1 MAIKRYG
8 ATKTN
13 TITNAFKAD
22 LSTRGTG
29 SNMGEA
35 DVMEV
40 FSLYGEAN
48 AGTSR
53 ELSRVLVDFPVLT
66 TISSDRT
73 AGKIPASGSVNF
85 ILKLTDAPH
94 TETTPRNFTLNVAA
108 VSSSWVQGTGVDTV
122 NYTDIG
128 ASNWINS
135 TSTSTWTNQG
145 GDFLTGS
152 GNYVGSQLFVE
163 GTENLAVDVTSI
175 VENQIKGTIG
185 AYGFGVFLTSS
196 LESALTSY
204 YTKKFF
210 ASGSEY
216 YFYRPILEA
225 RWNSSLQDDSNNF
238 YLSSSLANASD
249 NINTL
254 YLYNVVR
261 GQLKNI
267 PAVGTGRILLTVHT
281 ASGAPAIQSAVTGGW
296 VSTGIYSASIVYTGS
311 ATEIYP
317 VWYSGSVQYHTGSAI
332 TVNTVDSLNNY
343 DTTDYYSKITNL
355 KASYATNENPTLR
368 LYVRPRNWNPNIFTV
383 ANSDPENTIIKN
395 VYYKIF
401 RVVDNYEVIAYGT
414 GTSQETLMSYDKDG
428 NYFNLDMS
436 MFESGYMYGIKLLF
450 KINDSEYQEQPQIFK
465 FRVA

>member
-8 ATKTN
+8 STKT
-13 TITNAFKAD
+13 TAITNAFMAD
-22 LSTRGTG
+22 LATRGTG

-35 DVMEV
+35 DVIDV
-40 FSLYGEAN
+40 FSLYGQS

-66 TISSDRT
+66 TIAADRT
-73 AGKIPASGSVNF
+73 ANKIPASGSVNF
-85 ILKLTDAPH
+85 VLKMTDCPH

-108 VSSSWVQGTGVDTV
+108 VSQSWDQGRGLDTV
-122 NYTDIG
+122 NYTDLG
-128 ASNWINS
+128 TANWISASS
-135 TSTSTWTNQG
+135 TAGWTNQG

-152 GNYVGSQLFVE
+152 GNYVGSQIFVE
-163 GTENLAVDVTSI
+163 GTENLSIDVTSI
-175 VENQIKGTIG
+175 VEQQLKGTIG

-196 LESALTSY
+196 LEAATTSY

-216 YFYRPILEA
+216 YLYRPVLEA

-238 YLSSSLANASD
+238 YLSSSLADASD

-267 PAVGTGRILLTVHT
+267 PSVGTGSILVTLHT
-281 ASGAPAIQSAVTGGW
+281 ASGAPAIQTAVTGGW
-296 VSTGIYSASIVYTGS
+296 VETGIYSASIVYTGS
-311 ATEIYP
+311 ATSIYP
-317 VWYSGSVQYHTGSAI
+317 VWFSGSVQYHTGSEI
-332 TVNTVDSLNNY
+332 TVNTLDSVNNFY
-343 DTTDYYSKITNL
+343 TTDFYCKIINL
-355 KASYATNENPTLR
+355 KNSYTTNENPSFR
-368 LYVRPRNWNPNIFTV
+368 LYTRPRDWNPNIFTV
-383 ANSDPENTIIKN
+383 ANAEAETTIIKK

-401 RVVDNYEVIAYGT
+401 RVVDNYEVIGYGMGST
-414 GTSQETLMSYDKDG
+414 QETLMSYDKSG

-436 MFESGYMYGIKLLF
+436 MFEPGYMYGIKVMFML
-450 KINDSEYQEQPQIFK
+450 NNSEYKEQPEIFK
-465 FRVA
+465 FRVI